1 HKENHMPKYL
11 CQGSY
16 TEHGLKGLVK
26 EGGSKRQ
33 SIVQHLTKEMGGKL
47 EAFYFAFGSDDFV
60 IILDLPSNVDMAAVA
75 LAAQASGAG
84 KSRIPVLVLPE
95 EIHQAPK
102 RQVNFR
108 PPME

>member
-1 HKENHMPKYL
+1 MPKYL

-16 TEHGLKGLVK
+16 TEHGLQGLVK

-33 SIVQHLTKEMGGKL
+33 AAVEQLMKEIGGKL
-47 EAFYFAFGSDDFV
+47 EALYFAFGSDEFV

-75 LAAQASGAG
+75 LAAQASGAV
-84 KSRIPVLVLPE
+84 KSRITVLLLPE
-95 EIHQAPK
+95 EIDEAAK
-102 RQVNFR
+102 RHVNFR